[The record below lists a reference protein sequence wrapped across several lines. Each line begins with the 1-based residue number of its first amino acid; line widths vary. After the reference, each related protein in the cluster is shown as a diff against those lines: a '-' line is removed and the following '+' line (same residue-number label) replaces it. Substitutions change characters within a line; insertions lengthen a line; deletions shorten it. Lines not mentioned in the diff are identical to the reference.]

1 MHFWDRRVS
10 LKNNSVPTT
19 SVFVGLGGAAIA
31 RGVRSPQKW
40 LPKGK
45 ILSPRG
51 SIWIKKGVFSPCYEC
66 HEYACTRM
74 LAYLLKCF
82 FGKKDS
88 LSAWSVSVKFQHLS
102 LRVLS
107 FSAQGLSR
115 GKRTGQRSPANEKLP
130 LAGPFGVETWRQPR
144 SQGFSPFFI
153 WLKKAKVLGTRLTWR
168 ACGAR
173 AKVAG
178 HRKRLLRVLACC
190 FGWTSP

>member
-40 LPKGK
+40 LRKGK

-115 GKRTGQRSPANEKLP
+115 GKRTGQRSPASEKLP
-130 LAGPFGVETWRQPR
+130 LALKRDANLVPR
-144 SQGFSPFFI
+144 AFRLFFI

>member
-40 LPKGK
+40 LPT
-45 ILSPRG
+45 
-51 SIWIKKGVFSPCYEC
+51 WIKKGIFSPCYER
-66 HEYACTRM
+66 HESCLRDQCPSNFNTLGCGY
-74 LAYLLKCF
+74 
-82 FGKKDS
+82 S
-88 LSAWSVSVKFQHLS
+88 LFP
-102 LRVLS
+102 LRD
-107 FSAQGLSR
+107 SR
-115 GKRTGQRSPANEKLP
+115 GKRTGRRF
-130 LAGPFGVETWRQPR
+130 AGEREIAFGVETWRQPR

-178 HRKRLLRVLACC
+178 RRKRLLRVLACC